1 MSQIR
6 KNFFFP
12 HFIGESKAKSCDIA
26 FRDFGHD
33 SADFEQAQSALAAR
47 RNSLGVMP

>member
-6 KNFFFP
+6 KNYFL
-12 HFIGESKAKSCDIA
+12 HSLLAEIA